1 MSDEELKNEK
11 LNVIIRNQYA
21 NLIGND
27 SDDVISSNA
36 DFTFMKIID
45 PKASQLTNMFFMES
59 TIEYNS
65 HTFDIFD
72 IFETETS
79 LVEMAHK

>member
-1 MSDEELKNEK
+1 
-11 LNVIIRNQYA
+11 
-21 NLIGND
+21 
-27 SDDVISSNA
+27 
-36 DFTFMKIID
+36 
-45 PKASQLTNMFFMES
+45 MES
-59 TIEYNS
+59 SIEYND